1 MKKLLIAKLVGVVL
15 AVLAV
20 CATPAAAAVI
30 EFTLG
35 SEPEVE
41 LQFLFCCSTSSFTV
55 TALLGSSSAKWVQD
69 AANGTVFS
77 EAVVTIETTPPT
89 VSTFTFTDVIAASAM
104 VNSGSQTITATF
116 DFATVSGQVSQVPE
130 PSTWAMM
137 LIGFAGLSFAFRQSR
152 RRVSFA

>member
-1 MKKLLIAKLVGVVL
+1 MSKLMGVTVL

-41 LQFLFCCSTSSFTV
+41 LQSYQPSATSFTV

-69 AANGTVFS
+69 AANGTIFS
-77 EAVVTIETTPPT
+77 EAVVTVTTPPT
-89 VSTFTFTDVIAASAM
+89 VSTTTFSDVVAAAAM
-104 VNSGSQTITATF
+104 VNTNIGSATITATF
-116 DFATVSGQVSQVPE
+116 DFESASLQVSTVPE
-130 PSTWAMM
+130 PSTCAMM
-137 LIGFAGLSFAFRQSR
+137 LLGFAGLGFAFSRSR
-152 RRVSFA
+152 RKAAFA